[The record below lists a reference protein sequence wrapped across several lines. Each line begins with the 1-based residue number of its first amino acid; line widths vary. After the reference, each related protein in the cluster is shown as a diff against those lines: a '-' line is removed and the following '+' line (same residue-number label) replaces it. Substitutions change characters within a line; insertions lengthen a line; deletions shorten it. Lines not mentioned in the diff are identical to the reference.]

1 MTRVD
6 ILQGAL
12 EMLILKTLSHDPTPG
27 RLKPS
32 PGRLKPLGR
41 KRGRV

>member
-12 EMLILKTLSHDPTPG
+12 EMLILQTLSHDPMPG

-32 PGRLKPLGR
+32 PKYCNPLSR